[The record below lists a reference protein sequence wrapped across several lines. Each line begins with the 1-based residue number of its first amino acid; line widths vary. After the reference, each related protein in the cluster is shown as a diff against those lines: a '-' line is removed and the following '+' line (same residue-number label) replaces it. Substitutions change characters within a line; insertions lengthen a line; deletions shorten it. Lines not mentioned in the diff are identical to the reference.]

1 MATRCACMNSHAV
14 GPRSITGASADGN
27 LSQALERSLEPRETS
42 ADISLRRET
51 TCGSDGHLFQTHLY
65 VAFTLVLLG
74 REGRWGRGKQCRPI
88 AGPLPAHCRPHCR
101 PIAGLGIEVFSVIC
115 VLKKIQDT
123 RAFFF
128 KSLLRNSANALFL
141 RPAMGRQCGRQW
153 AGNGPAM
160 GRHCYAFI
168 VAHG

>member
-42 ADISLRRET
+42 ADISLRREA

-88 AGPLPAHCRPHCR
+88 AGPLPATLPAHCRPR
-101 PIAGLGIEVFSVIC
+101 NRSVLGNMRIKKDKRHTCVF
-115 VLKKIQDT
+115 
-123 RAFFF
+123 F
-128 KSLLRNSANALFL
+128 
-141 RPAMGRQCGRQW
+141 
-153 AGNGPAM
+153 
-160 GRHCYAFI
+160 
-168 VAHG
+168 